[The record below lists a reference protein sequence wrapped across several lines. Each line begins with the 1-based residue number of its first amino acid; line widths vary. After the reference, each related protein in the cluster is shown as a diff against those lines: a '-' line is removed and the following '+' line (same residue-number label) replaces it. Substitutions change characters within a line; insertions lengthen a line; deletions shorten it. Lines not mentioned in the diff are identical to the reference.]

1 MYGVLKAKL
10 AVIARK
16 LFAPRVAGGSV
27 IALIGYILSPAS
39 WWNDAF
45 VNIPIA
51 YVAASIAAMLN
62 PDFFAP
68 AFATSYLLTNI
79 LGFVLMH
86 TGAEIA
92 VKGRP
97 RLTWITLLK
106 YAIVSAVYTAA
117 AVMLIKLGVIEPLTF
132 NW

>member
-1 MYGVLKAKL
+1 MSTLQSRATSILKK
-10 AVIARK
+10 I
-16 LFAPRVAGGSV
+16 FTPRVAGGSIV
-27 IALIGYILSPAS
+27 AFIGYILSPAS

-51 YVAASIAAMLN
+51 YVAASIASILN
-62 PDFFAP
+62 KDLFGP
-68 AFATSYLLTNI
+68 AFATAYLVTNI
-79 LGFVLMH
+79 VGFLMMH

-97 RLTWITLLK
+97 KLTWKTLLK
-106 YAIVSAVYTAA
+106 YAVVSAVYTAI
-117 AVMLIKLGVIEPLTF
+117 AVFLVEIGIIEPLTF

>member
-1 MYGVLKAKL
+1 MSDIQSRTVGVL
-10 AVIARK
+10 RK
-16 LFAPRVAGGSV
+16 LFSLRVASGSIV
-27 IALIGYILSPAS
+27 AFIGYILSPAS

-51 YVAASIAAMLN
+51 YVAASIASQLN
-62 PDFFAP
+62 RDLFGP
-68 AFATSYLLTNI
+68 AFATAYLVTNI
-79 LGFVLMH
+79 VGFLMMH

-97 RLTWITLLK
+97 SLTWKTLLK
-106 YAIVSAVYTAA
+106 YAIVSAAYTAI
-117 AVMLIKLGVIEPLTF
+117 AVLLVKIGVIEPLTF

>member
-1 MYGVLKAKL
+1 MSGIQSRAVGVL
-10 AVIARK
+10 RK
-16 LFAPRVAGGSV
+16 LFSLKVASGSV
-27 IALIGYILSPAS
+27 VAFIGYILSPAS

-51 YVAASIAAMLN
+51 YVAASIASLLN
-62 PDFFAP
+62 KDLFGP
-68 AFATSYLLTNI
+68 AFATAYLVTNI
-79 LGFVLMH
+79 VGFLMMH

-97 RLTWITLLK
+97 KLTWKTLLK
-106 YAIVSAVYTAA
+106 YAIVSAVYTAI
-117 AVMLIKLGVIEPLTF
+117 AVFLVEIGVIEPLTF